1 MAIKFK
7 DLPPNFFQSL
17 SQKDAVLALGLLL
30 QNPGLRSYLLIC
42 GSVIS
47 LEVYLVYVLL
57 GEKRREKLIGLAK
70 KFSNFIFRSSSNV
83 LEQPVFI
90 DSLTLDP
97 PISIENLKIDS
108 SMVQNSLKTNATET
122 NTTETNAK
130 KTKKRNPT
138 ETTLVEN
145 VVELNN
151 RNEPETYDEKVKRF
165 HSNLPSLNIE

>member
-108 SMVQNSLKTNATET
+108 SMVQNSLKTN
-122 NTTETNAK
+122 TTETNAK

-151 RNEPETYDEKVKRF
+151 RNEPETYDEKLKRF

>member
-1 MAIKFK
+1 MGIKFQ
-7 DLPPNFFQSL
+7 DLPKNFFQSL
-17 SQKDAVLALGLLL
+17 SQQDAVLALGLLL

-108 SMVQNSLKTNATET
+108 SMVQNSLKTN
-122 NTTETNAK
+122 TTETNAK
-130 KTKKRNPT
+130 KTKK
-138 ETTLVEN
+138 
-145 VVELNN
+145 
-151 RNEPETYDEKVKRF
+151 K
-165 HSNLPSLNIE
+165 